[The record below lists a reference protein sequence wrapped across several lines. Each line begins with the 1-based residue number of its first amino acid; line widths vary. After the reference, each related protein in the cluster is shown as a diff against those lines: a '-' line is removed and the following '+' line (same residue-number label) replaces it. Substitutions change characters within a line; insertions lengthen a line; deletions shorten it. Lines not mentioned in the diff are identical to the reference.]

1 MFIRVGEGH
10 NMYWKNCR
18 WYQYQKKPSKYNSN
32 GIDERED
39 AIKDAIERGY
49 INSIY
54 ISKGNRAYEKI
65 SIEELRKL

>member
-1 MFIRVGEGH
+1 MVSILE
-10 NMYWKNCR
+10 
-18 WYQYQKKPSKYNSN
+18 KPSKYNPN

-65 SIEELRKL
+65 SVEELRKL

>member
-1 MFIRVGEGH
+1 MVSI
-10 NMYWKNCR
+10 
-18 WYQYQKKPSKYNSN
+18 QKKPSKYNPN

-39 AIKDAIERGY
+39 AIKDAIERDY

>member
-1 MFIRVGEGH
+1 MVSILE
-10 NMYWKNCR
+10 
-18 WYQYQKKPSKYNSN
+18 KPSKYNLN

-65 SIEELRKL
+65 SIV

>member
-1 MFIRVGEGH
+1 MEKDIICIGKIADGI
-10 NMYWKNCR
+10 NI
-18 WYQYQKKPSKYNSN
+18 KKPSKYNPN
-32 GIDERED
+32 GIDGRED

>member
-1 MFIRVGEGH
+1 MVSILE
-10 NMYWKNCR
+10 KTA
-18 WYQYQKKPSKYNSN
+18 KYNPN

-54 ISKGNRAYEKI
+54 ISKGNRAYDTI
-65 SIEELRKL
+65 SIKELRKL

>member
-1 MFIRVGEGH
+1 MVSILE
-10 NMYWKNCR
+10 
-18 WYQYQKKPSKYNSN
+18 KPSKYNLN

-39 AIKDAIERGY
+39 AIKDTIERGY

-54 ISKGNRAYEKI
+54 ISNGNRVYEKI

>member
-1 MFIRVGEGH
+1 MKNIICIGKIADGINIR
-10 NMYWKNCR
+10 
-18 WYQYQKKPSKYNSN
+18 KKPSKYNPN

-39 AIKDAIERGY
+39 AIKDAIKRSY

>member
-1 MFIRVGEGH
+1 MVSILE
-10 NMYWKNCR
+10 KT
-18 WYQYQKKPSKYNSN
+18 SKYNPN

-54 ISKGNRAYEKI
+54 ISNGNRVYEKI